1 MIIFKI
7 VKKCKK
13 IWIKLSIFLIIKLVA
28 IYDDFICSSN
38 GMKITSAEFIKS
50 VADIK
55 QCPNLNLPEFAFF
68 WRSNVWKSSLINM
81 LTQRKDLAK
90 CSKIPWKTKLFNFF
104 IINNSRVIVDL
115 PGYGYAKSWEKE
127 RKWWLDFTQE
137 FLNTRNTLKN
147 TFLLIDGS
155 IPPQKIDVEMIKCFV
170 EEWIDFSIVFTKL
183 DKCNQKDRS
192 KNQKLFNEK
201 MKEIWLNSY
210 KNFAVDN
217 VHWKWGEELLSFIES
232 ML

>member
-1 MIIFKI
+1 
-7 VKKCKK
+7 
-13 IWIKLSIFLIIKLVA
+13 
-28 IYDDFICSSN
+28 
-38 GMKITSAEFIKS
+38 MKITSAEFIKS

-68 WRSNVWKSSLINM
+68 GRSNVWKSSLINM

-137 FLNTRNTLKN
+137 FLSTRNTLKN

-217 VHWKWGEELLSFIES
+217 VHWKWREELLSFIGS

>member
-1 MIIFKI
+1 MMILF
-7 VKKCKK
+7 
-13 IWIKLSIFLIIKLVA
+13 
-28 IYDDFICSSN
+28 IYFE
-38 GMKITSAEFIKS
+38 MKITSAEFIKS
-50 VADIK
+50 VADIG

-68 WRSNVWKSSLINM
+68 GRSNVGKSSLINM

-137 FLNTRNTLKN
+137 FLSTRNTLKN

-183 DKCNQKDRS
+183 DKSNQKERS

-201 MKEIWLNSY
+201 MKEIWLSSY

-217 VHWKWGEELLSFIES
+217 IYWKWRDELLSFIES